1 MCPDWLNIRTFHN
14 NQNNGDRHMSKYILA
29 LDQGTTS
36 SRAILFN
43 HEGHVHGCAQQEFRQ
58 IFSHP
63 GWVEHDPNDIWQS
76 QFDVAQ
82 QVMKDSGVVAKDIA
96 AIGITNQRETTVVW
110 DRATGVAI
118 GNAIVWQDR
127 RTAGICDALR
137 EAGHAELFQ
146 RKTGLVLDAYFSGTK
161 VKWLLDNVPG
171 ARARAERGEL
181 AFGTVDSWL
190 ISKLSGEHATDT
202 SNASRTLMFNIH
214 TLSWDDEL
222 LEVLGIPRSM
232 LPRVAASSEVV
243 GHTDPE
249 LFGQAL
255 PIAGIAG
262 DQQAATFG
270 QACMRPGMAKNT
282 YGTGCFMLMN
292 TGADAITSHNN
303 LVTTVGW
310 TCGDVGRA
318 DTTYMLE
325 GSVFM
330 AGAIVQWLRDGLGI
344 IQTSSEVEALAASVP
359 DTDGVVFVPAFA
371 GLGAP
376 HWDAYAR
383 GTIVGMT
390 RGTTKAHIARAAL
403 ASIAYQSV
411 DILAAMQND
420 STIQLRELRV
430 DGGASRNDLLM
441 QFQADVLG
449 VPVVRP
455 VVTETTALGAAYL
468 AGIAVGFWTSQEEV
482 AAQWRMG
489 RRFEPNMSD
498 DERAQ
503 RLKQWHRA
511 VERSRAWVE

>member
-1 MCPDWLNIRTFHN
+1 
-14 NQNNGDRHMSKYILA
+14 MSKYILA

-43 HEGHVHGCAQQEFRQ
+43 HEGQVHGCAQQEFRQ

-76 QFDVAQ
+76 QIDVAR
-82 QVMKDSGVVAKDIA
+82 QVMLECGVDASEVA

-110 DRATGVAI
+110 DRATGAAI

-161 VKWLLDNVPG
+161 VRWLLDNVPG

-190 ISKLSGEHATDT
+190 ISKLCGEHVTDT

-222 LEVLGIPRSM
+222 LEVLQIPRAM
-232 LPRVAASSEVV
+232 LPRVVASSEVV
-243 GHTDPE
+243 GHTDPQ
-249 LFGQAL
+249 LLGRAL

-270 QACMRPGMAKNT
+270 QACMRSGMAKNT

-292 TGADAITSHNN
+292 TGVNAITSHNN

-310 TCGDVGRA
+310 TARTRA
-318 DTTYMLE
+318 RSTRLTCWKAACSWLARSCNGCVTDWASSRVLRCR
-325 GSVFM
+325 S
-330 AGAIVQWLRDGLGI
+330 ACRNGARYGWRGI
-344 IQTSSEVEALAASVP
+344 CASVCGP
-359 DTDGVVFVPAFA
+359 GRTALGRLCARNDSRHDPRHHQGAYRACRACQHCLSDSGHLGCNAERLGHPATGTESGRRRIEKRLADAIPGGCA
-371 GLGAP
+371 GCAGGAP
-376 HWDAYAR
+376 
-383 GTIVGMT
+383 I
-390 RGTTKAHIARAAL
+390 
-403 ASIAYQSV
+403 
-411 DILAAMQND
+411 
-420 STIQLRELRV
+420 
-430 DGGASRNDLLM
+430 
-441 QFQADVLG
+441 
-449 VPVVRP
+449 
-455 VVTETTALGAAYL
+455 VTETTALGAAYL
-468 AGIAVGFWTSQEEV
+468 AGIAVGFWHSQQEV
-482 AAQWRMG
+482 AAQWRME
-489 RRFEPNMSD
+489 RRFEPNMGE
-498 DERAQ
+498 DERTQ
-503 RLKQWHRA
+503 RLRQWHRA